1 MDGGIRMKDITKLK
15 KQLEKISK
23 LQKENK
29 KLKELCEKL
38 DKKVHSI
45 KHMLNEITKII
56 NNKEFYL

>member
-1 MDGGIRMKDITKLK
+1 MKDITKLK

-56 NNKEFYL
+56 NNKEFYP